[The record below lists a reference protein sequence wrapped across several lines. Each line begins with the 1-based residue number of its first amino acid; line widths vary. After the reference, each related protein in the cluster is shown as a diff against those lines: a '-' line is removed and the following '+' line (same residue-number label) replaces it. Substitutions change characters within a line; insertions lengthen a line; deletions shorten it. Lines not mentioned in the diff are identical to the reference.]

1 MIHGPNSGL
10 GVRCRVNDSRS
21 DEYLQTPNRER
32 SGMTE
37 SSHPLMRLLSHLRH
51 YRSMVLLASLCSVLN
66 KVWDLAPPVLIGMAI
81 DVVATREDSFLAQ
94 MGYPDVYDQL
104 YILTGFTV
112 VIWVLESMF
121 QYFYAVLWRNLAQTA
136 QHELRMS
143 AYTHIQNLEMQW
155 YSEQSTGGLMAI
167 MNDDVNQLERF
178 LDQGATDLLH
188 VATTIIVVGAIMISV
203 APEVALLAILP
214 VPIIVTGSFIYQR
227 KIGERYT
234 KVRGKVADL
243 NALLNNN
250 LHGITT
256 IKSFTAEDREVERV
270 SAASTSYRD
279 ANKEAI
285 RLSASFVPIIR
296 MAILFA
302 FTANMLVGGWFAL
315 DGRIGLGAY
324 SVIVFITQRLLW
336 PLTRLGETFDLY
348 QRAMASTSRVL
359 DLLDTEIG
367 IVEGETRLDSVRG
380 EIEFSD
386 VGFSYPNR
394 EVVLNDIDLTVP
406 AGKTVGLVGSTGSG
420 KTTLVRLL
428 LRFHDPDSG
437 IVTLDGH
444 DVRELTL
451 ESLRGSIALVSQ
463 TTTLFP
469 GSVRENVRYGDP
481 DADEQAVIEAA
492 RIAEALSFIEDL
504 PDGWDTDIGEGGH
517 KLSGG
522 QRQRIAIARAVLKDA
537 PVLVLDEATSN
548 VDNETEA
555 ALKRSIERI
564 SVGRTTLIIAHR
576 LSTVRNADVIAVIGE
591 GVISETGTHE
601 ELLESKGLYS
611 RLWAV
616 QTGEVSA

>member
-1 MIHGPNSGL
+1 MHDCQP
-10 GVRCRVNDSRS
+10 
-21 DEYLQTPNRER
+21 DEYLQTPNRKR
-32 SGMTE
+32 SDMTE

-51 YRSMVLLASLCSVLN
+51 YRGLVLLASLCSVLN

-81 DVVATREDSFLAQ
+81 DVVSAREDSFLAQ

-104 YILTGFTV
+104 YILTGITV

-143 AYTHIQNLEMQW
+143 AYTHIQDLEMQW
-155 YSEQSTGGLMAI
+155 YSEQSTGSLMAI

-178 LDQGATDLLH
+178 LDQGATDLLN
-188 VATTIIVVGAIMISV
+188 VATTIIVVGAIMVSV

-214 VPIIVTGSFIYQR
+214 VPIIVGGSFIYQR
-227 KIGERYT
+227 KIGVRYI

-315 DGRIGLGAY
+315 DGRISLGAY

-367 IVEGETRLDSVRG
+367 IVEGDTSLDSVRG

-386 VGFSYPNR
+386 VEFSYPNR
-394 EVVLNDIDLTVP
+394 EVVLNDVDLTVS

-437 IVTLDGH
+437 TVTLDGH

-451 ESLRGSIALVSQ
+451 DSLRGSIALVSQ

-481 DADEQAVIEAA
+481 DADEVAVIEAA
-492 RIAEALSFIEDL
+492 RIAEALSFIEEL

-517 KLSGG
+517 RLSGG

-576 LSTVRNADVIAVIGE
+576 LSTVRNADVIAVIGD
-591 GVISETGTHE
+591 GVISEMGTHE
-601 ELLESKGLYS
+601 ELLESNGLYS

>member
-1 MIHGPNSGL
+1 
-10 GVRCRVNDSRS
+10 
-21 DEYLQTPNRER
+21 
-32 SGMTE
+32 MTE

-51 YRSMVLLASLCSVLN
+51 YRNMVLLASLCSVLN

-143 AYTHIQNLEMQW
+143 AYTHIQDLEMQW

-227 KIGERYT
+227 KIGVRYT

-359 DLLDTEIG
+359 DLLDTKIG
-367 IVEGETRLDSVRG
+367 IVEGETRLDSARG

-517 KLSGG
+517 RLSGG

-601 ELLESKGLYS
+601 ELLESNGLYS

>member
-1 MIHGPNSGL
+1 
-10 GVRCRVNDSRS
+10 
-21 DEYLQTPNRER
+21 
-32 SGMTE
+32 MTE
-37 SSHPLMRLLSHLRH
+37 SSHPLMRLLSQLRH
-51 YRSMVLLASLCSVLN
+51 HRGTVLLASICSILN

-81 DVVATREDSFLAQ
+81 DVVAAQEDSFLAQ
-94 MGYPDVYDQL
+94 FGYPDVYEQL
-104 YILTGFTV
+104 YILTGITV
-112 VIWVLESMF
+112 VIWVLESIF

-143 AYTHIQNLEMQW
+143 AYTHIQDLEMEW
-155 YSEQSTGGLMAI
+155 YSEQSTGSLMAI

-214 VPIIVTGSFIYQR
+214 VPIIVGGSFIYQR
-227 KIGERYT
+227 RIAVRYT
-234 KVRGKVADL
+234 KVRSRVADL
-243 NALLNNN
+243 SALLNNN

-256 IKSFTAEDREVERV
+256 IKSFTAEEREAERV
-270 SAASTSYRD
+270 GDASMSYRE
-279 ANKEAI
+279 ANRDAI

-302 FTANMLVGGWFAL
+302 FTANMLVGGWYAL
-315 DGRIGLGAY
+315 DGRISLGAY

-348 QRAMASTSRVL
+348 QRAMASVTRVL
-359 DLLDTEIG
+359 DLLDTKIG
-367 IVEGETRLDSVRG
+367 IVEGETRLESVRG
-380 EIEFSD
+380 EIGFSG
-386 VGFSYPNR
+386 VGFSYPER
-394 EVVLNDIDLTVP
+394 EIVLEGIDFAIP

-428 LRFHDPDSG
+428 LRFHDPDTG
-437 IVTLDGH
+437 AVTLDGH
-444 DVRELTL
+444 DIRELTL
-451 ESLRGSIALVSQ
+451 QSLRGSVALVSQ

-469 GSVRENVRYGDP
+469 GSVRDNVRYGDP
-481 DADEQAVIEAA
+481 DADEAAVVEAA
-492 RIAEALSFIEDL
+492 RVAEALGFIEEL
-504 PDGWDTDIGEGGH
+504 PYGWETDIGEGGH
-517 KLSGG
+517 RLSGG

-555 ALKRSIERI
+555 ALKRSIETI
-564 SVGRTTLIIAHR
+564 SEGRTTLIIAHR
-576 LSTVRNADVIAVIGE
+576 LSTVRNADVIAVIGD
-591 GVISETGTHE
+591 GHISETGTHE
-601 ELLESKGLYS
+601 ELLESSGLYS

-616 QTGEVSA
+616 QTGEATT

>member
-1 MIHGPNSGL
+1 MTPG
-10 GVRCRVNDSRS
+10 S
-21 DEYLQTPNRER
+21 DEYLQTPNRKR

-51 YRSMVLLASLCSVLN
+51 HRSIVLLASLCSVLN

-81 DVVATREDSFLAQ
+81 DVVAAREDSFLAQ

-104 YILTGFTV
+104 YILTGITV

-143 AYTHIQNLEMQW
+143 AYAHIQDLEMQW

-188 VATTIIVVGAIMISV
+188 VATTIIVVGAIMVSV

-227 KIGERYT
+227 KIGVRYI

-394 EVVLNDIDLTVP
+394 EVVLNDIDLKVP
-406 AGKTVGLVGSTGSG
+406 AGKTIGLVGSTGSG

-444 DVRELTL
+444 DVKELTL

-481 DADEQAVIEAA
+481 NADEQAVIEAA

-504 PDGWDTDIGEGGH
+504 PDGWNTDIGEGGH
-517 KLSGG
+517 RLSGG

-564 SVGRTTLIIAHR
+564 SAGRTTLIIAHR

-591 GVISETGTHE
+591 GVISETGTHD
-601 ELLESKGLYS
+601 ELLESNGLYS

>member
-1 MIHGPNSGL
+1 
-10 GVRCRVNDSRS
+10 
-21 DEYLQTPNRER
+21 
-32 SGMTE
+32 MTG
-37 SSHPLMRLLSHLRH
+37 SSHPLMRLLSHLRQH
-51 YRSMVLLASLCSVLN
+51 RGTVLLASLCSVVN

-81 DVVATREDSFLAQ
+81 DVVAAREDSFLAT

-104 YILTGFTV
+104 YILTAITV
-112 VIWVLESMF
+112 VIWVLESLF

-143 AYTHIQNLEMQW
+143 AYTHIQDLEMQW
-155 YSEQSTGGLMAI
+155 YSEQSTGSLMAI

-203 APEVALLAILP
+203 APEVAFLAILP
-214 VPIIVTGSFIYQR
+214 VPVIVAGSFIYQR
-227 KIGERYT
+227 RIGVRYT

-256 IKSFTAEDREVERV
+256 IKSFTAEEREVERV
-270 SAASTSYRD
+270 EEASTSYRD
-279 ANKEAI
+279 ANREAI

-315 DGRIGLGAY
+315 EGRISLGAY

-348 QRAMASTSRVL
+348 QRAMASTARVL
-359 DLLDTEIG
+359 DLLDTEVG
-367 IVEGETRLDSVRG
+367 IVEGDRNLESVRG

-394 EVVLNDIDLTVP
+394 EIVLNDIDLTVP

-420 KTTLVRLL
+420 KTTLVRLM

-437 IVTLDGH
+437 IVRLDGH

-451 ESLRGSIALVSQ
+451 DSLRGSISLVSQ
-463 TTTLFP
+463 PTTLFP
-469 GSVRENVRYGDP
+469 GSVRDNVRYGDP
-481 DADEQAVIEAA
+481 DADDETVVEAA
-492 RIAEALSFIEDL
+492 RVAEALNFIEEL
-504 PDGWDTDIGEGGH
+504 PDAWDTDIGEGGH
-517 KLSGG
+517 RLSGG

-576 LSTVRNADVIAVIGE
+576 LSTVRNADVIAVIGD
-591 GVISETGTHE
+591 GAISETGTHE
-601 ELLESKGLYS
+601 ELLERSGLYS

-616 QTGEVSA
+616 QTGEVTA

>member
-1 MIHGPNSGL
+1 
-10 GVRCRVNDSRS
+10 
-21 DEYLQTPNRER
+21 
-32 SGMTE
+32 MTG
-37 SSHPLMRLLSHLRH
+37 SSHPLMRLLSHLRQH
-51 YRSMVLLASLCSVLN
+51 RGTVLLASLCSVVN

-81 DVVATREDSFLAQ
+81 DVVAAREDSFLAK

-104 YILTGFTV
+104 YILTAITV
-112 VIWVLESMF
+112 VIWVLESLF

-143 AYTHIQNLEMQW
+143 AYTHIQDLEMQW
-155 YSEQSTGGLMAI
+155 YSEQSTGSLMAI

-188 VATTIIVVGAIMISV
+188 VATTIIVVGAIMVSV

-214 VPIIVTGSFIYQR
+214 VPIIVAGSFIYQR
-227 KIGERYT
+227 RIGVRYT

-256 IKSFTAEDREVERV
+256 IKSFTAEEREVERV
-270 SAASTSYRD
+270 EEASTSYRD
-279 ANKEAI
+279 ANREAI

-315 DGRIGLGAY
+315 EGRISLGAY

-348 QRAMASTSRVL
+348 QRAMASTARVL
-359 DLLDTEIG
+359 DLLDTEVG
-367 IVEGETRLDSVRG
+367 IVEGDRNLESVRG

-394 EVVLNDIDLTVP
+394 EIVLNDIDLTVP

-420 KTTLVRLL
+420 KTTLVRLM

-437 IVTLDGH
+437 IVRLDGH

-451 ESLRGSIALVSQ
+451 DSLRGSISLVSQ

-469 GSVRENVRYGDP
+469 GSVRDNVRYGDP
-481 DADEQAVIEAA
+481 DADDETVVEAA
-492 RIAEALSFIEDL
+492 RVAEALSFIEEL
-504 PDGWDTDIGEGGH
+504 PDAWDTDIGEGGH
-517 KLSGG
+517 RLSGG

-564 SVGRTTLIIAHR
+564 SVGRATLIIAHR
-576 LSTVRNADVIAVIGE
+576 LSTVRNADVIAVIGD
-591 GVISETGTHE
+591 GAISETGTHE
-601 ELLESKGLYS
+601 ELLERSGLYS

-616 QTGEVSA
+616 QTGEVTV

>member
-1 MIHGPNSGL
+1 MHDCQP
-10 GVRCRVNDSRS
+10 
-21 DEYLQTPNRER
+21 DEYLQTPNRKR
-32 SGMTE
+32 SDMTE

-51 YRSMVLLASLCSVLN
+51 YRGLVLLASLCSVLN

-81 DVVATREDSFLAQ
+81 DVVAAREDSFLAQ

-104 YILTGFTV
+104 YILTGITV

-143 AYTHIQNLEMQW
+143 AYTHIQDLEMQW
-155 YSEQSTGGLMAI
+155 YSEQSTGSLMAI

-188 VATTIIVVGAIMISV
+188 VATTIIVVGAIMVSV

-214 VPIIVTGSFIYQR
+214 VPIIVGGSFIYQR
-227 KIGERYT
+227 KIGVRYI

-315 DGRIGLGAY
+315 DGRISLGAY

-367 IVEGETRLDSVRG
+367 IVEGDTSLDSVRG

-386 VGFSYPNR
+386 VEFSYPNR
-394 EVVLNDIDLTVP
+394 EVVLNDVDLTVS

-437 IVTLDGH
+437 TVTLDGH

-451 ESLRGSIALVSQ
+451 DSLRGSIALVSQ

-481 DADEQAVIEAA
+481 EADEVAVIEAA
-492 RIAEALSFIEDL
+492 RIAEALSFIEEL

-517 KLSGG
+517 RLSGG

-548 VDNETEA
+548 VDTETEA

-576 LSTVRNADVIAVIGE
+576 LSTVRNADVIAVIGD
-591 GVISETGTHE
+591 GVISEMGTHE
-601 ELLESKGLYS
+601 ELLESSGLYS

>member
-1 MIHGPNSGL
+1 
-10 GVRCRVNDSRS
+10 
-21 DEYLQTPNRER
+21 
-32 SGMTE
+32 MTE

-51 YRSMVLLASLCSVLN
+51 HRSLVLLASLCSVLN

-81 DVVATREDSFLAQ
+81 DVVAAREDSFLAQ

-104 YILTGFTV
+104 YILTGITV

-143 AYTHIQNLEMQW
+143 AYTHIQDLEMQW
-155 YSEQSTGGLMAI
+155 YSEQSTGSLMAI

-188 VATTIIVVGAIMISV
+188 VATTIIVVGAIMVSV

-227 KIGERYT
+227 KIGVRYT

-315 DGRIGLGAY
+315 DGRISLGAY

-367 IVEGETRLDSVRG
+367 IVEGDTNLDSVGG

-437 IVTLDGH
+437 TVTLDGH

-451 ESLRGSIALVSQ
+451 DSLRGSIALVSQ

-481 DADEQAVIEAA
+481 DADEAAVIEAA
-492 RIAEALSFIEDL
+492 RIAEALSFIEEL

-517 KLSGG
+517 RLSGG

-601 ELLESKGLYS
+601 ELLESSGLYS

>member
-1 MIHGPNSGL
+1 
-10 GVRCRVNDSRS
+10 
-21 DEYLQTPNRER
+21 
-32 SGMTE
+32 MTG
-37 SSHPLMRLLSHLRH
+37 SSHPLMRLLSHLRQH
-51 YRSMVLLASLCSVLN
+51 RGTVLLASLCSVVN

-81 DVVATREDSFLAQ
+81 DVVAAREDSFLAT

-104 YILTGFTV
+104 YILTAITV
-112 VIWVLESMF
+112 VIWVLESLF

-155 YSEQSTGGLMAI
+155 YSEQSTGSLMAI

-203 APEVALLAILP
+203 APEVAFLAILP
-214 VPIIVTGSFIYQR
+214 VPIIVAGSFIYQR
-227 KIGERYT
+227 RIGVRYT

-256 IKSFTAEDREVERV
+256 IKSFTAEEREVERV
-270 SAASTSYRD
+270 EEASTSYRD
-279 ANKEAI
+279 ANREAI

-315 DGRIGLGAY
+315 EGRISLGAY

-348 QRAMASTSRVL
+348 QRAMASTARVL
-359 DLLDTEIG
+359 DLLDTEVG
-367 IVEGETRLDSVRG
+367 IVEGDRNLESVRG

-394 EVVLNDIDLTVP
+394 EIVLNDIDLTVP

-420 KTTLVRLL
+420 KTTLVRLM

-437 IVTLDGH
+437 IVRLDGH

-451 ESLRGSIALVSQ
+451 DSLRGSISLVSQ

-469 GSVRENVRYGDP
+469 GSVRDNVRYGDP
-481 DADEQAVIEAA
+481 DADDETVVEAA
-492 RIAEALSFIEDL
+492 RVAEALSFIEEL
-504 PDGWDTDIGEGGH
+504 PDAWDTDIGEGGH
-517 KLSGG
+517 RLSGG

-576 LSTVRNADVIAVIGE
+576 LLTVRNADVIAVIGD
-591 GVISETGTHE
+591 GAISETGTHE
-601 ELLESKGLYS
+601 ELLERSGLYS

-616 QTGEVSA
+616 QTGEVTA

>member
-1 MIHGPNSGL
+1 MTLGP
-10 GVRCRVNDSRS
+10 
-21 DEYLQTPNRER
+21 DEYLQTPNRKR

-112 VIWVLESMF
+112 IIWVLESMF

-143 AYTHIQNLEMQW
+143 AYTHIQDLEMQW

-227 KIGERYT
+227 KIGVRYT

-270 SAASTSYRD
+270 SEASTSYRD

-367 IVEGETRLDSVRG
+367 IVEGETHLDSVRG

-394 EVVLNDIDLTVP
+394 EVVLNDVGLTVP

-437 IVTLDGH
+437 IVKLDGH

-517 KLSGG
+517 RLSGG

-591 GVISETGTHE
+591 GAISETGTHE
-601 ELLESKGLYS
+601 ELLESNGLYS

-616 QTGEVSA
+616 QTGEASA